1 MKINQIEYLKRALQ
15 RAVKEVGEDAFSVK
29 QLKEQI
35 ASLEYEKGRR
45 DGTVE
50 TLEMPIDTHIGGTRN
65 PKIR

>member
-1 MKINQIEYLKRALQ
+1 MITQIEYLQ
-15 RAVKEVGEDAFSVK
+15 RLLERQIQKNGEDAFSVK
-29 QLKEQI
+29 QLREQI
-35 ASLEYEKGRR
+35 ASLEYEKERR